1 MSEFTGEITN
11 GSKTTDSV
19 VGNRELVGEY
29 APANYARTRTTDS
42 VVGSLLRSRPEDGSI
57 ITDSVVGEDT
67 TMESTTVINILTQI
81 KNARIYYTL
90 EVRTEGYATVTI
102 PVTDFYGNLD
112 MERTIMRYRLRGSDY
127 DTALADRVLSEK
139 TIQLVLYINYV
150 WNGGSSRRILSE
162 TMLDIDEGIGSLDS
176 GEEAFGDIIQIS
188 GIRKSPWITSKIIH
202 LRNIYYLGIYNGKYN
217 VRSAVNMYVRPGARI
232 IYNTHQFNVES
243 MMYSITTGYSY
254 MNLVGA
260 AK

>member
-1 MSEFTGEITN
+1 MSTKRPAPNYERTRMSDSIVGYRLRSMCEE
-11 GSKTTDSV
+11 SMRVKDSV
-19 VGNRELVGEY
+19 VGADVTMQD
-29 APANYARTRTTDS
+29 PAVIEILKQTEAARTFYTLN
-42 VVGSLLRSRPEDGSI
+42 V
-57 ITDSVVGEDT
+57 ITDGYP
-67 TMESTTVINILTQI
+67 IL
-81 KNARIYYTL
+81 
-90 EVRTEGYATVTI
+90 TI
-102 PVTDFYGNLD
+102 PVSDFYGNLD
-112 MERTIMRYRLRGSDY
+112 LERTIMRYRLRGSDY